1 MQVGLN
7 ILGAENLYGGA
18 IRPVLDLAAGADRA
32 GIDVISTGDHL
43 GFNARAHA
51 ERRQTHNFP
60 FPLEHDWYEPL
71 SLLSSVAAVT
81 ERVLLNVSVL
91 IATVRPPVLLAK
103 QIATL
108 DAISG
113 GRTAIGMGVGW
124 QEAEYTA
131 TNMPF
136 DARFGRME
144 DTVRACRELW
154 TKAPASFQG
163 RDFAFE
169 DFHSLPFPAQV
180 RVPVIFG
187 FGPSKRNFDR
197 IARVADGWTVNPA
210 DMPSFSASVALLRD
224 TFEEHGRDTLS
235 PIVQVSVS
243 PQRRDDGTVDYDA
256 TEERAHA
263 LCDAGATLVV
273 VRPTSF
279 CREADEVSQL
289 IDWAVGLKTE
299 RADVAGSVDRP
310 AVATH

>member
-7 ILGAENLYGGA
+7 ILGAENLYGGQ
-18 IRPVLDLAAGADRA
+18 IRPVLRLAADADRA
-32 GIDVISTGDHL
+32 GVDMISTGDHI
-43 GFNARAHA
+43 GFNAAAHA
-51 ERRQTHNFP
+51 QRVETNGFP

-81 ERVLLNVSVL
+81 DRVLLNVSVL

-113 GRTAIGMGVGW
+113 GRAAIGMGVGW

-154 TKAPASFQG
+154 TKAPANFQG
-163 RDFAFE
+163 REFSFA
-169 DFHSLPFPAQV
+169 DFHSLPFPVQE

-187 FGPSKRNFDR
+187 FGPSRRNFDR

-210 DMPSFSASVALLRD
+210 DMQTFSQSVSLLRD
-224 TFEEHGRDTLS
+224 TFAEHGRDPDS
-235 PIVQVSVS
+235 AVVQVSVA
-243 PQRRDDGTVDYDA
+243 PERRDDGTVDLDA
-256 TEERAHA
+256 TADKTHA
-263 LCDAGATLVV
+263 WHDAGATVAV
-273 VRPTSF
+273 FRPATF
-279 CREADEVSQL
+279 CTAGEEVPQL
-289 IDWAVGLKTE
+289 IDWAVGLKSTTDDTRE
-299 RADVAGSVDRP
+299 GQ
-310 AVATH
+310 

>member
-7 ILGAENLYGGA
+7 ILGAENLYAGR
-18 IRPVLDLAAGADRA
+18 IRPVLDLAAAADRA
-32 GIDVISTGDHL
+32 GVDMISTGDHL
-43 GFNARAHA
+43 GFDAAAHA
-51 ERRQTHNFP
+51 ERVRTHNFP

-108 DAISG
+108 DRLSD
-113 GRTAIGMGVGW
+113 GRAAIGMGVGW

-154 TKAPASFQG
+154 TQAPATFHGREYSF
-163 RDFAFE
+163 E
-169 DFHSLPFPAQV
+169 NFHSLPFPVQE

-187 FGPSKRNFDR
+187 FGPSQRNFDR

-210 DMPSFSASVALLRD
+210 DMQAFSDSVALLRE
-224 TFEEHGRDTLS
+224 TFEAHGRDPLS
-235 PIVQVSVS
+235 AIVQVSVT
-243 PQRRDDGTVDYDA
+243 PERRDNGTVDLDA
-256 TEERAHA
+256 TADKALAWHA
-263 LCDAGATLVV
+263 AGATVAV
-273 VRPTSF
+273 FRPATL
-279 CREADEVSQL
+279 CAAGEEVPEL
-289 IDWAVGLKTE
+289 IEWAVALKSRTGN
-299 RADVAGSVDRP
+299 AAA
-310 AVATH
+310 AVR

>member
-18 IRPVLDLAAGADRA
+18 IRPVLELAARADRA
-32 GIDVISTGDHL
+32 GIDVITTGDHL
-43 GFNARAHA
+43 GFNATAHA
-51 ERRQTHNFP
+51 ERRRTHNFP

-113 GRTAIGMGVGW
+113 GRAAIGMGVGW

-154 TKAPASFQG
+154 TKAPATFQG
-163 RDFAFE
+163 REFAFE
-169 DFHSLPFPAQV
+169 EFHSLPFPVQE

-210 DMPSFSASVALLRD
+210 DMQSFSDSVALLRD
-224 TFEEHGRDTLS
+224 TFEEHGRDPRS
-235 PIVQVSVS
+235 PIVQVSVT
-243 PQRRDDGTVDYDA
+243 PERRDDGTVDYGA
-256 TEERAHA
+256 TADKARMWR
-263 LCDAGATLVV
+263 DAGATIAVF
-273 VRPTSF
+273 RPTSF
-279 CREADEVSQL
+279 CAADDDVVQL
-289 IDWAVGLKTE
+289 IDWAVDLKNE
-299 RADVAGSVDRP
+299 RSRHRSDLAAQP
-310 AVATH
+310 